1 MFYFPTRFQI
11 KENQV
16 TSLLVKGLPVIA
28 KALRFLIVWPEKDA
42 IIRNMPKVFKRSRT
56 CQKTRVIIDCSEVF
70 IKRPSNLLARNI
82 TYSNCKHQNTL
93 KFLVGITPTGA
104 ISFLSKCWGG
114 RVSDKELTIS
124 SGFLNLLE
132 YDDQVPTS

>member
-1 MFYFPTRFQI
+1 MFYFPIRFQI

-16 TSLLVKGLPVIA
+16 TSLLVQELPVIA

-56 CQKTRVIIDCSEVF
+56 YQKTRVIIDCSEVF
-70 IKRPSNLLARNI
+70 IKRPSKLLACNI
-82 TYSNCKHQNTL
+82 TYSNYKHHNTL

-104 ISFLSKCWGG
+104 IFFLSKCWGG

-124 SGFLNLLE
+124 SGFLDLLE